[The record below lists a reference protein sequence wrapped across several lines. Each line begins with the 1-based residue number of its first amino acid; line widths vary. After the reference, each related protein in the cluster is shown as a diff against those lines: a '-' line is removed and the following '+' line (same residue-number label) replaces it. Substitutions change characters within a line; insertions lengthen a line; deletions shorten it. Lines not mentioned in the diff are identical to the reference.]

1 MAAALLRT
9 LQARFEKHPA
19 RHPGVAWADVE
30 ARIAKNK
37 NALAVLQ
44 RMEDSGGEPDVI
56 AYDATTRVVTFCD
69 CVVESPAGRRSLC
82 YDGAARTSRKENAPT
97 GSAMEMAAEI
107 GVELLDEAEY
117 EALQQLGRF
126 DMKTSSWLRTPESLR
141 TLGGALFGDRR
152 YERVFVYHNGAQSY
166 YAARGFRGLLRV

>member
-1 MAAALLRT
+1 MTAALLRT
-9 LQARFEKHPA
+9 LQTRFEKHAA
-19 RHPGVAWADVE
+19 RHAGIAWADVE

-37 NALAVLQ
+37 KALAVLQ

-56 AYDATTRVVTFCD
+56 ACDATTGIVTFCD

-82 YDGAARTSRKENAPT
+82 YDAEARTSRKENAPT
-97 GSAMEMAAEI
+97 GSAVEMAAEI

-126 DMKTSSWLRTPESLR
+126 DMKTSSWLRTPEAVRS
-141 TLGGALFGDRR
+141 LGGAIFGDRR

>member
-1 MAAALLRT
+1 MAAVLLRT

-19 RHPGVAWADVE
+19 RHAGVSWADVE

-37 NALAVLQ
+37 KALAVLQ

-56 AYDATTRVVTFCD
+56 AYDATTGIVTFCD
-69 CVVESPAGRRSLC
+69 CTVESPVGRRSLC
-82 YDGAARTSRKENAPT
+82 YDGAARTSRKENAPA

-117 EALQQLGRF
+117 VALQQLGRF
-126 DMKTSSWLRTPESLR
+126 DMKTSSWLRTPEPLR
-141 TLGGALFGDRR
+141 ALGGALFGDRR